1 MSRHRWSLVF
11 WTAALLLA
19 WRLGALQKAAPF
31 VHTGVDAMTGRTTI
45 DIAESAHRSTIRSA
59 LERAIERYQAAN
71 EGQDPKSLQA
81 LVDAGYLW
89 SSDLQDEWGRPLQ
102 SELQRDRF
110 IVRGMGRDGK
120 RGTEDDWT
128 LGE

>member
-1 MSRHRWSLVF
+1 MWRHRWALVF

-31 VHTGVDAMTGRTTI
+31 VHTGFDAMTGRTKI
-45 DIAESAHRSTIRSA
+45 DIAESAERSTIRSN
-59 LERAIERYQAAN
+59 LRRAIDRYRAN
-71 EGQDPKSLQA
+71 ERQEPKSLQA

-102 SELQRDRF
+102 FELQHGRF
-110 IVRGMGRDGK
+110 VVHAMGRDGTS
-120 RGTEDDWT
+120 GTEDDWT
-128 LGE
+128 LGD